1 MGGDHTGR
9 TEQARESAGAGL
21 EGGDVVSRSPKVSV
35 RCIGPVFTED
45 ERGARGSPGGPSLVG
60 RGLKLE
66 GEVKKGWVGGR
77 GTLYIIYRDTVCTT
91 CPASQCPPPA
101 SPGVSTCKPGFD
113 PNHNRSSGR
122 GGRAYCCKQGG
133 SGWRYPLAP
142 RFPSPC
148 SAPGGGRPGAS
159 DLQLVSLG
167 TTGEGTRGR
176 ERYGGR
182 EY

>member
-9 TEQARESAGAGL
+9 TEQVWESAGAGL

-77 GTLYIIYRDTVCTT
+77 GTLYIIYRDTVCT
-91 CPASQCPPPA
+91 SL
-101 SPGVSTCKPGFD
+101 PGIPVPTACLP
-113 PNHNRSSGR
+113 R
-122 GGRAYCCKQGG
+122 GV
-133 SGWRYPLAP
+133 
-142 RFPSPC
+142 
-148 SAPGGGRPGAS
+148 
-159 DLQLVSLG
+159 DV
-167 TTGEGTRGR
+167 
-176 ERYGGR
+176 
-182 EY
+182 